1 MTDDQHALTNGSRAS
16 RPGFRRASR
25 GTALVVIVGAAAFGL
40 GLALRG
46 SSPADSYGGLPSW
59 LPKAKIAVNRTV
71 QASAE
76 RPQLAVI
83 EGDSVSVHL
92 PHGRVLATA
101 VGPAVPANAAQDASA
116 DADVT
121 TCTFTVTLNTA
132 SGRVPI
138 SPRAFTIID
147 EQGQVSHLGVTAAGG
162 GSPPTLVAHGRTVS
176 LTLRS
181 RLGEGEYILRW
192 APAGRK
198 VLVGWEF
205 NVELD

>member
-1 MTDDQHALTNGSRAS
+1 MTDRQQTLTKGSRAS

-25 GTALVVIVGAAAFGL
+25 GTALVVLVGAAAVGL

-59 LPKAKIAVNRTV
+59 LPKAKIAVNRIV

-76 RPQLAVI
+76 HPQLAVI

-92 PHGRVLATA
+92 RHGRVLATA
-101 VGPAVPANAAQDASA
+101 VGPAVPANDAQDASA

-121 TCTFTVTLNTA
+121 TCTFNTA

-138 SPRAFTIID
+138 SPSAFTIID

-162 GSPPTLVAHGRTVS
+162 GSPPELVAHGRTGS